1 MISVTGLL
9 VSIIL
14 MAAVPPVSR
23 DALVHHLALPKLYLK
38 HGSIYE
44 IPEMFFSYYPMN
56 LQLLYMVPLYFGND
70 IIPKFIHFS
79 FALLTAWLIFGYLRA
94 RISKIYGL
102 LGALF
107 FLSIPLI
114 VKLSITVYVDLGL
127 IFFSTASLLFVLK
140 WTEKGFQVRTLVL
153 AAILCG
159 LAMGTKYNGLVTFLL
174 LTLLVPFLY
183 TRYAKNKRPGLLRP
197 IAYCTLF
204 VLVALAFFSP
214 WMARNYYWKRNPV
227 YPLYNTLFNPP
238 VSGETS
244 ERNDENQEK
253 SRGIFTY
260 RSIIYGEKWWEI
272 ALLPLRIFF
281 QGKDGDPRRFDGK
294 LNPFLLFF
302 PILAFYKAGNGD
314 PLIRREKA
322 ILLAFSA
329 LFFLIALFSAGL
341 RMRYISPI
349 IPALVI
355 LSVFGINN
363 LVKKTER
370 WQSAGHRKIGLTLT
384 ALAVGASFLI
394 NAVYIIDQFK
404 YVAPLS
410 YLKGEFT
417 RAQYISK
424 YRPEYPAIQYI
435 NHNLPEDSLVY
446 FLFLGNRGYYSDREY
461 LLGEDLLAGIL
472 RESAGPAEIST
483 RLRQR
488 GVTHLLLCHPIFE
501 KWIRQNYPDDR
512 LKLLNEFF
520 TTHTK
525 ALFIENGF
533 VVLGLKANSG

>member
-1 MISVTGLL
+1 
-9 VSIIL
+9 
-14 MAAVPPVSR
+14 
-23 DALVHHLALPKLYLK
+23 
-38 HGSIYE
+38 
-44 IPEMFFSYYPMN
+44 MN
-56 LQLLYMVPLYFGND
+56 LQLLYAVPLYFGND

-79 FALLTAWLIFGYLRA
+79 FALLTAGLIFRYLQR
-94 RISKIYGL
+94 RLNSTCGL

-127 IFFSTASLLFVLK
+127 IFFSTASLLLLFK
-140 WTEKGFQVRTLVL
+140 WAERGFQVKALVL
-153 AAILCG
+153 AAVLCG
-159 LAMGTKYNGLVTFLL
+159 LSMGTKYNGLVTFLL
-174 LTLLVPFLY
+174 LTLLVPFMY
-183 TRYAKNKRPGLLRP
+183 VRYGKDKRPGFIRP

-204 VLVALAFFSP
+204 VLVALAVFSP
-214 WMARNYYWKRNPV
+214 WMARNYHWKKNPV
-227 YPLYNTLFNPP
+227 YPLYDAWFNPP
-238 VSGETS
+238 VHAQTMES
-244 ERNDENQEK
+244 NNENQQK
-253 SRGIFTY
+253 SSGIFTY

-302 PILAFYKAGNGD
+302 PVLAFYGARRAD

-322 ILLAFSA
+322 ILLVFSA
-329 LFFLIALFSAGL
+329 LFFFMALFSAGL

-349 IPALVI
+349 IPPLVI

-363 LVKKTER
+363 LVESIEG
-370 WQSAGHRKIGLTLT
+370 WQSARHRQIGLTLT
-384 ALAVGASFLI
+384 TLAVGASLLM
-394 NAVYIIDQFK
+394 NAGYIIDQFR

-410 YLKGEFT
+410 YLEGEFT
-417 RAQYISK
+417 RDQYIAK
-424 YRPEYPAIQYI
+424 YRPEYPAIQFI
-435 NHNLPEDSLVY
+435 NDNLPQDSLVY

-461 LLGEDLLAGIL
+461 VLGEGFLPKAI
-472 RESAGPAEIST
+472 RESSRPEEIWA
-483 RLRQR
+483 RLKQR
-488 GVTHLLLCHPIFE
+488 GMTHLLLCHPIFE

-520 TTHTK
+520 TTYTK

-533 VVLGLKANSG
+533 VVLGLKENSG